1 VSISAPLRIAMG
13 GKKSELKI
21 PRPSAYGHEKKNG
34 ARIAKSTSM
43 EVIKNCFEKS
53 ECDIVREF

>member
-1 VSISAPLRIAMG
+1 MG
-13 GKKSELKI
+13 GKNSELKI